1 MKLYQS
7 LAKKVRERIEQGYY
21 QVNEK
26 LPSIRTLSQEHN
38 VSVSTAQQ
46 ALLLLEKEHLIE
58 VRPKSGSYVK
68 AQLVPADMPQ
78 PCRPAQYPLKVS
90 QWKEVLSLRNNSQS
104 RSEDFLNLSNG
115 MSDIEAPT
123 LRPLLKIMNQ
133 LITHEGVRCLTLDS
147 LQGSLELREQ
157 VARLATD
164 GGSRLHPDDI
174 ITTTGCQEA
183 LAISLQALTKAG
195 DVVAVESPGFYG
207 LMQILKALDLKALE
221 IPAHADDGMSLDAL
235 EIALDQWPIKAILVI
250 PTENNP
256 LGSTMPDENKV
267 RLLKMTQRYNT
278 PIIEDDIYG
287 DLRYKQPRPR
297 TLHSFDTEG
306 RVILCSSFSKTL
318 SAALRI
324 GWIAPGRYRE
334 RIEHMKYIGT
344 ANTTTLPQLA
354 IAEFI
359 KQGYYDRHVRTV
371 RQQYRLNR
379 DQLTQMLQTHFP
391 KGTRISAP
399 RGAYI
404 LWVELP
410 GEVDTLIL
418 NERLIKHSI
427 QIAPGVIFSASG
439 KYRNCLRINY
449 ARPVPQLAVLAISK
463 EAKKLLADS
472 LVPYT
477 SVEL

>member
-7 LAKKVRERIEQGYY
+7 IAEKIRERIEQGYY

-26 LPSIRTLSQEHN
+26 LPSIRTLSQEHD

-46 ALLLLEKEHLIE
+46 ALLFLEKEHWIE
-58 VRPKSGSYVK
+58 VRAKSGSYVK
-68 AQLVPADMPQ
+68 AQLAAAEMPQ

-90 QWKEVLSLRNNSQS
+90 QWKEVRALRSLYKGHSD
-104 RSEDFLNLSNG
+104 DFLYLSSG
-115 MSDIEAPT
+115 MSDIDAPT
-123 LRPLLKIMNQ
+123 LKPLLKIMSH
-133 LITHEGVRCLTLDS
+133 LTIREGVRCLTPDT
-147 LQGSLELREQ
+147 LQGAVELREQ
-157 VARLATD
+157 IARLALD
-164 GGSRLHPDDI
+164 GGTRLHPDDI

-207 LMQILKALDLKALE
+207 LMQILKALDLQALE

-235 EIALDQWPIKAILVI
+235 EMALDQWPIKAILVI

-306 RVILCSSFSKTL
+306 RVILCSSFSKTM

-324 GWIAPGRYRE
+324 GWVAPGRYKE

-344 ANTTTLPQLA
+344 ANTTTLTQLA

-359 KQGYYDRHVRTV
+359 KQGYYERHVRTV

-379 DQLTQMLQTHFP
+379 DQLTHMLQTYFP

-404 LWVELP
+404 LWIELP
-410 GEVDTLIL
+410 GDVDTLLL
-418 NERLIKHSI
+418 NKRLVQHKI

-449 ARPVPQLAVLAISK
+449 ARPVPKSAVLAISQ
-463 EAKKLLADS
+463 EAKELLAES
-472 LVPYT
+472 LMPQ
-477 SVEL
+477 

>member
-7 LAKKVRERIEQGYY
+7 VAEEIRNRIEQGYY

-26 LPSIRTLSQEHN
+26 LPSIRMLSQEHS

-46 ALLLLEKEHLIE
+46 ALLLLEKEHWIE
-58 VRPKSGSYVK
+58 VRAKSGSYVK
-68 AQLVPADMPQ
+68 AQLKPAEMPQ
-78 PCRPAQYPLKVS
+78 PCRAAQYPLQVS
-90 QWKEVLSLRNNSQS
+90 QWKEVLALRNIPQKHAG
-104 RSEDFLNLSNG
+104 DFTNLANG
-115 MSDIEAPT
+115 TSDIDAPT
-123 LRPLLKIMNQ
+123 LKPLLKIMNHM
-133 LITHEGVRCLTLDS
+133 TSREGLRCLTPDS
-147 LQGSLELREQ
+147 LQGSIELREQ
-157 VARLATD
+157 LARLAID
-164 GGSRLHPDDI
+164 GGSQLHPDDI
-174 ITTTGCQEA
+174 LTTTGCQEA

-235 EIALDQWPIKAILVI
+235 EMALDQWPIKAILVI

-267 RLLKMTQRYNT
+267 RLLRMTQPYNT

-297 TLHSFDTEG
+297 TLHSFDTED

-324 GWIAPGRYRE
+324 GWIAPGRYKD

-344 ANTTTLPQLA
+344 ANTTTLTQLA

-359 KQGYYDRHVRTV
+359 KQGYYERHIRTV
-371 RQQYRLNR
+371 RQQYRQNR
-379 DQLTQMLQTHFP
+379 DQLTHMLQTHLP

-404 LWVELP
+404 LWIELP
-410 GEVDTLIL
+410 GDVDTLVL
-418 NERLIKHSI
+418 NERLVKHQV

-449 ARPVPQLAVLAISK
+449 ARPVPKSAILAINE
-463 EAKKLLADS
+463 EAKKLLAEA
-472 LVPYT
+472 LVPHGVN
-477 SVEL
+477 SN